1 MVGLDD
7 TAGASPTST
16 SLEIAKLGKN
26 CTMEERRRA
35 HPEPP
40 RTCERVCDGLVQLR
54 EYHCAVRAGDPPE
67 EEQFGRASIA
77 IVRSGVFGVRSGRQS
92 KLLTTG
98 FQLLGNR
105 GQTYETSHD
114 HAGGD
119 RCLVFDFHGTVVEE
133 LAESMRRGAGR
144 RPFATNVLPPTPRA
158 EAIWHLAEEHLRSG
172 ADAIGLEELGL
183 SLAEQVIREVGSGTP
198 RPAAHDDPR
207 AREQVLA
214 ATARIEE
221 YSNEELCLADLA
233 KSTGQSQFQFI
244 RQFKRETGV
253 TPYRFLLQARIRQ
266 AIALLRDTSAPITG
280 IAYDVGFGDLSNF
293 INAFRREVGCSPRE
307 FRKSGLTGWQPGS
320 ASAARAHLQSRLRRD
335 RADAWCR

>member
-1 MVGLDD
+1 
-7 TAGASPTST
+7 
-16 SLEIAKLGKN
+16 
-26 CTMEERRRA
+26 
-35 HPEPP
+35 
-40 RTCERVCDGLVQLR
+40 
-54 EYHCAVRAGDPPE
+54 GDPPE

-77 IVRSGVFGVRSGRQS
+77 IVRSGVFGIRSDRQA

-98 FQLLGNR
+98 FLLLGNS
-105 GQTYETSHD
+105 GQSYETSHD

-144 RPFATNVLPPTPRA
+144 RPFATTVLPPTPRA
-158 EAIWHLAEEHLRSG
+158 EAIWHLAEERLSSG
-172 ADAIGLEELGL
+172 ADTIGLEELGL
-183 SLAEQVIREVGSGTP
+183 SLAEHVIEEAGSGAP

-207 AREQVLA
+207 AREQVLGA
-214 ATARIEE
+214 IERIEE

-233 KSTGQSQFQFI
+233 SSTGQNQFQFI

-266 AIALLRDTSAPITG
+266 AVALLRDTSEPITG

-293 INAFRREVGCSPRE
+293 INAFRREVGCSPRQ
-307 FRKSGLTGWQPGS
+307 FRKSGLTG
-320 ASAARAHLQSRLRRD
+320 
-335 RADAWCR
+335 